1 MQRNNFLHLS
11 LILITYSA
19 LLCSTLLCDPKNQGG
34 GVKKPC
40 IYRALCVN
48 TCNESSNNEPNEPV
62 IRDIISIAS
71 TNNNSKSL

>member
-1 MQRNNFLHLS
+1 MQRNIFLRLS
-11 LILITYSA
+11 LILITCTA
-19 LLCSTLLCDPKNQGG
+19 LLCSTLLCGSKNQG

-40 IYRALCVN
+40 IYRVLRVN
-48 TCNESSNNEPNEPV
+48 TCNESSNNEPV